1 MSDEN
6 QSKCRAVCL
15 ISGGGT
21 NLQAIIDNIKDKS
34 LKIDLISVISDNPAA
49 KGLQR
54 AEKEGIDT
62 TIFDFSSF
70 DDRKQFDQ
78 CLEKEMFELD
88 PDLII
93 LAGYMKI
100 LNSSFCNSFAG
111 KILNIHPSLLPK
123 YKGLNTHQ
131 RVIDNQ
137 ERLHGASVH
146 FVTSELDDG
155 PVIIQYQ
162 CNIENNDDRHTLQK
176 KVQQGEYIIYTK
188 AIQWFSE
195 KRLSIESGRIYI
207 DGAPLNEPKV
217 IKHD

>member
-78 CLEKEMFELD
+78 CLEKEMVELD
-88 PDLII
+88 PDQVQPFPSPSIDQIVCDHQKKRNQI
-93 LAGYMKI
+93 L
-100 LNSSFCNSFAG
+100 L
-111 KILNIHPSLLPK
+111 
-123 YKGLNTHQ
+123 
-131 RVIDNQ
+131 
-137 ERLHGASVH
+137 
-146 FVTSELDDG
+146 
-155 PVIIQYQ
+155 YQ
-162 CNIENNDDRHTLQK
+162 CLLFLLFEVLLLLDCLR
-176 KVQQGEYIIYTK
+176 
-188 AIQWFSE
+188 
-195 KRLSIESGRIYI
+195 
-207 DGAPLNEPKV
+207 
-217 IKHD
+217 